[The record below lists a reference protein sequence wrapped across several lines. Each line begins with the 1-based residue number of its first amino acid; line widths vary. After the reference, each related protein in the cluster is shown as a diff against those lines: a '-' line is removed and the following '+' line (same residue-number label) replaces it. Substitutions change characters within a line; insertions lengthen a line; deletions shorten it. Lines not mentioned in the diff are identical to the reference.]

1 MKTIKGI
8 EIKNRNFDKFKK
20 VADLIYF
27 DGPLLSHYVTDNGD
41 NYFFYWLDQDDTDNR
56 WLFVRIDYDMIQRF
70 FKKELTLRKV
80 LSSPLDNIIYT
91 VDIDNEGKHHNF
103 QTHSIED
110 LPEDYL
116 PAEDSYYEFEPEDAN

>member
-8 EIKNRNFDKFKK
+8 EIKNSNFDKFKK

-56 WLFVRIDYDMIQRF
+56 WLFVRIDYDMIQKF

-91 VDIDNEGKHHNF
+91 VDIDNDGKHHNF
-103 QTHSIED
+103 LAHSIED

>member
-1 MKTIKGI
+1 MKTIKRI
-8 EIKNRNFDKFKK
+8 ETKNCNFDKFKK

-56 WLFVRIDYDMIQRF
+56 WLFARIDYDIIQRF

-80 LSSPLDNIIYT
+80 LSSPLDNIVYT
-91 VDIDNEGKHHNF
+91 VDIDNDGKHYNF
-103 QTHSIED
+103 QAHSIED